1 MVIAYIEHAFQL
13 ARFDKHRA
21 VQKPRALCLPS
32 NKDLSHLFPDLHEN
46 TAFSAAALD
55 CALAYA

>member
-1 MVIAYIEHAFQL
+1 MLFNLQDLTSIEQFKNQELYAFHPL
-13 ARFDKHRA
+13 
-21 VQKPRALCLPS
+21 

-55 CALAYA
+55 CALADA